1 MSEPAPRVS
10 GLRIERLL
18 ALLVLA
24 GIVHTIAFF
33 AWNGYLPPPYFYEP
47 SGTFMDMAA
56 PATYAHNGAAY
67 DSFESIYPPLT
78 FVLIKYLTLGQCHG
92 FNADELARDCD
103 WLGVVSLLSIYA
115 INVVLVALAYRK
127 LDRRTWKVRTFAL
140 TGGLTMTYA
149 LERGNVLLF
158 TLTCLLL
165 AYGPLVR
172 SARWRWLFAGLAV
185 NFKVYLVGTLFAQ
198 LLRHRWRWFEGAALA
213 TVLVY
218 LVSFAIYGAGTPGE
232 ITRNIAN
239 FAGATRASSLLDIWY
254 PSSLL
259 PVRAVLA
266 GDAEFPV
273 VATLGSQTVATVDAL
288 LRGLSL
294 ATTLSIVAAAA
305 ASWWRPGPVPMHR
318 MVLLS
323 IGIATINSEVG
334 GYIQMIL
341 IFFVFME
348 RWRGIGRPVA
358 IVMAYLLCIALDVP
372 VENVPPVVRESYL
385 SGRNVIAEFT
395 IGAGILLRPIL
406 VHLMLM
412 TLSLVT
418 LRDVLA
424 DARTPREGA
433 AVGPKEAIA

>member
-1 MSEPAPRVS
+1 MIAVASRVR
-10 GLRIERLL
+10 GLRIEQLL
-18 ALLVLA
+18 ALLV
-24 GIVHTIAFF
+24 GIGIAYTI
-33 AWNGYLPPPYFYEP
+33 GYFVIRGHLPPPYFYEP

-103 WLGVVSLLSIYA
+103 WLGVVSLLAIYA
-115 INVVLVALAYRK
+115 INVVLVVMTYRK
-127 LDRRTWKVRTFAL
+127 LDRRNAGLRSFAL
-140 TGGLTMTYA
+140 CGGLAMTYA

-165 AYGPLVR
+165 AYGPLLR
-172 SARWRWLFAGLAV
+172 SARLRWLFAGLAV
-185 NFKVYLVGTLFAQ
+185 NFKVYLIGTIFAQ
-198 LLRHRWRWFEGAALA
+198 LLRRRWRWFEGAMLA

-218 LVSFAIYGAGTPGE
+218 LVSFALYGAGTPSE
-232 ITRNIAN
+232 IYRNIVS

-273 VATLGSQTVATVDAL
+273 VAALGSETVATVDAIL
-288 LRGLSL
+288 GGLTI

-318 MVLLS
+318 LVLLS
-323 IGIATINSEVG
+323 IGIAAINSEVG

-348 RWRGIGRPVA
+348 RWRGIGRSAA
-358 IVMAYLLCIALDVP
+358 IVMAYMLCIALDVP

-395 IGAGILLRPIL
+395 IGAGIILRPII
-406 VHLMLM
+406 VHLILL
-412 TLSLVT
+412 TLSIVT
-418 LRDVLA
+418 IRDVWA
-424 DARTPREGA
+424 SRSKPSRSVEVQEVA
-433 AVGPKEAIA
+433 A